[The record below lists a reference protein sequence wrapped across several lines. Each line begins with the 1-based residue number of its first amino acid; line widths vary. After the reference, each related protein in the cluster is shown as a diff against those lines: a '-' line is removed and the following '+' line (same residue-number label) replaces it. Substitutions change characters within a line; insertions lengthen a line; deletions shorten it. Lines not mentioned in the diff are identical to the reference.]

1 MAQIFVD
8 IHKKGADADADG
20 RTVIY
25 TDALSVYNAS
35 IYQITA
41 TFEADVRRDGMI
53 FRGNIK

>member
-1 MAQIFVD
+1 MLKYIE
-8 IHKKGADADADG
+8 KGADADADG

>member
-1 MAQIFVD
+1 MQMF
-8 IHKKGADADADG
+8 G

-53 FRGNIK
+53 FRPAMKSQGVNQR